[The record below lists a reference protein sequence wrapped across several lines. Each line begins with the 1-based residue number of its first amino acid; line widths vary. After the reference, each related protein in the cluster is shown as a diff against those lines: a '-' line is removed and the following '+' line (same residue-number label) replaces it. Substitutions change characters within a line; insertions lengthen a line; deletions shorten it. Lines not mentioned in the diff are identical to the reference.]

1 MRHELVVKSNDLGC
15 CSVDGQFPEFVRITG
30 VRLKRMR
37 LGLVAAATGLAL
49 LTGCGGSSHNT
60 VTQSATGDF
69 SLEVAPTT
77 ISMTAGSSQSV
88 SIGVTPT
95 NGFTGTVSVSLG
107 TLPAGVTA
115 TPATLS
121 LVAGTFGQIS
131 LSSSASATA
140 GTTPIAVSGTSG
152 SLTHSGSSSLTIGA
166 AAPAD
171 FALEVAPSTISMPA
185 GGTQA
190 LSVGVMA
197 VNGFTGT
204 VSVSL
209 ANLPTGVTASPATLS
224 LSAGTI
230 GQFSLTSSTSTAAAT
245 TAISVNGSS
254 GSLTHSGS
262 SSLTVSAAA
271 TPDFSLQVAPT
282 TITIP
287 AGGTRSL
294 SVGVTS
300 LNGFTGAVSI
310 SLANLPAG
318 VTATP
323 STLSVMPGSIGQFS
337 LSSLTSAT
345 AATTAVS
352 VTGVAGS
359 LSHSG
364 MTSLIVGAASTTSA
378 ISSTAFNFGNDLVGN
393 TVTQAAVTVNNTGAG
408 ILTLNPSLTGDASFT
423 LAPSSSSSQACG
435 TLLAAGASC
444 NVMVSYTPTAPSA
457 PSAQSTTLN
466 LGLDNVQSGAQQT
479 VAITGTSGTLSV
491 GTVAVTN
498 NPQVALYTMNLP
510 FPGSITVNFGTTT
523 SYGLKTWSQSTTTGG
538 PVSILVAGML
548 ASTTY
553 HMQASVSL
561 ANGVTGADSDHTF
574 TTGAIPANLK
584 FASLTAGAA
593 TGMTPQPGVELL
605 SSVTG
610 TPGGVIVTDL
620 SGNELWAYATPPVS
634 NVELVTGVD
643 LLPDGN
649 FLMTFG
655 ANPPTPVTASNPVPA
670 GSIVEAREVSL
681 AGNIVRSVNVTDLNA
696 ALLNA
701 TCAECNVNI
710 QNFHHDILQL
720 PNGHWMILG
729 STSMALSPTS
739 TPALTNLPPATVTGD
754 VIIDVDQ
761 DMHPV
766 WVWNEFNHL
775 DPNRH
780 PMMFPDWTH
789 TNAIVY
795 SPDDGNLIVSIRHQN
810 WVLKV
815 DYANGT
821 GSGNILWHLGEGED
835 FKLVNGTDPTDWQYA
850 QHAPSFVSTN
860 TSGVFSMTMMD
871 NGDDRIFPT
880 GVTCGTSG
888 APPCLYST
896 VPIFQI
902 DESAMTA
909 TLTFH
914 SILPASEYN
923 FFGGNAEVLA
933 NGNVE
938 YDLCA
943 RGSAIGT
950 GSDVYEVTNESTPR
964 TVWSMHDSGAN
975 LYRARRMPSL
985 YPGVQ
990 W

>member
-1 MRHELVVKSNDLGC
+1 
-15 CSVDGQFPEFVRITG
+15 
-30 VRLKRMR
+30 
-37 LGLVAAATGLAL
+37 
-49 LTGCGGSSHNT
+49 
-60 VTQSATGDF
+60 
-69 SLEVAPTT
+69 
-77 ISMTAGSSQSV
+77 
-88 SIGVTPT
+88 
-95 NGFTGTVSVSLG
+95 
-107 TLPAGVTA
+107 
-115 TPATLS
+115 
-121 LVAGTFGQIS
+121 
-131 LSSSASATA
+131 
-140 GTTPIAVSGTSG
+140 
-152 SLTHSGSSSLTIGA
+152 
-166 AAPAD
+166 
-171 FALEVAPSTISMPA
+171 
-185 GGTQA
+185 
-190 LSVGVMA
+190 
-197 VNGFTGT
+197 
-204 VSVSL
+204 
-209 ANLPTGVTASPATLS
+209 
-224 LSAGTI
+224 
-230 GQFSLTSSTSTAAAT
+230 
-245 TAISVNGSS
+245 
-254 GSLTHSGS
+254 
-262 SSLTVSAAA
+262 
-271 TPDFSLQVAPT
+271 
-282 TITIP
+282 
-287 AGGTRSL
+287 
-294 SVGVTS
+294 
-300 LNGFTGAVSI
+300 
-310 SLANLPAG
+310 
-318 VTATP
+318 
-323 STLSVMPGSIGQFS
+323 
-337 LSSLTSAT
+337 
-345 AATTAVS
+345 
-352 VTGVAGS
+352 
-359 LSHSG
+359 
-364 MTSLIVGAASTTSA
+364 
-378 ISSTAFNFGNDLVGN
+378 
-393 TVTQAAVTVNNTGAG
+393 VTQAAVTINNTGAG

-444 NVMVSYTPTAPSA
+444 DVMVSYTPTTPSA
-457 PSAQSTTLN
+457 PGAQSATLS
-466 LGLDNVQSGAQQT
+466 LGLQNVQSGAQQT

-561 ANGVTGADSDHTF
+561 ANDVTGADTDHTF

-620 SGNELWAYATPPVS
+620 SGNELWEYATPNLSVS
-634 NVELVTGVD
+634 PTELVTGVD

-649 FLMTFG
+649 FLMVFG
-655 ANPPTPVTASNPVPA
+655 ANPPTPVTDKNPVPA

-681 AGNIVRSVNVTDLNA
+681 AGNIVRSINLTDLNT
-696 ALLNA
+696 ALANA
-701 TCAECNVNI
+701 TCTECHVNI
-710 QNFHHDILQL
+710 QNLHHDILQL
-720 PNGHWMILG
+720 PNGHWILLG
-729 STSMALSPTS
+729 STSMSLSPTT
-739 TPALTNLPPATVTGD
+739 TPALTNEPPTDVTGD
-754 VIIDVDQ
+754 VIIDLDQ
-761 DMHPV
+761 DMHPI

-821 GSGNILWHLGEGED
+821 GSGNILWHLGEGGD

-871 NGDDRIFPT
+871 NGDDRIFPA
-880 GVTCGTSG
+880 GVTCGSSG

-914 SILPASEYN
+914 SILPTSEYN

-943 RGSAIGT
+943 RGASPGI
-950 GSDVYEVTNESTPR
+950 GSDVFEVTNESTPQ
-964 TVWSMHDSGAN
+964 TVWSMHTSGEN